1 MGEIELEGTSDARES
16 VGRAPLAPTDMHATV
31 EGGMR
36 VVFSRTS

>member
-31 EGGMR
+31 EGMR